1 MGLDILVDK
10 HLHLKYLLV
19 SVHWMQLLVRTML
32 VGCLH
37 FFLINQILDMLS
49 YFVVYFF
56 SDWDR
61 VSDSLF

>member
-32 VGCLH
+32 VGCLR
-37 FFLINQILDMLS
+37 FFLINQIVDMLS
-49 YFVVYFF
+49 YFVA
-56 SDWDR
+56 
-61 VSDSLF
+61 